1 MKTDFMVVFE
11 VGKKSFGAYAPDIP
25 GCFAVGPTL
34 EETRRRYLEAV
45 KAHLDWMA
53 SDHDPMPKPATTA
66 FDFARNAGK
75 GKKKP
80 SFYIEWL
87 PIAVPAQARRAIPA

>member
-1 MKTDFMVVFE
+1 MKKDFMVVFE
-11 VGKKSFGAYAPDIP
+11 VGKKGFGAFAPDIQ

-34 EETRRRYLEAV
+34 EVTRQRYLEAV
-45 KAHLDWMA
+45 KAHLNWMA

-66 FDFARNAGK
+66 FDFARSTGK
-75 GKKKP
+75 GKKRP

-87 PIAVPAQARRAIPA
+87 PISVPAQTRRRIPA